1 MDTTFHSAPLANQ
14 CSDHESLWTLVCRH
28 LRHTL
33 LHWNDLQGESSWAE
47 LGIFQLFGILLL
59 IVLYPHY
66 GSLTPMADLC
76 HQSALVVIGTVL
88 FALPEGALLIRFLRW
103 ALRG

>member
-1 MDTTFHSAPLANQ
+1 MDTTLHSAPLANQ
-14 CSDHESLWTLVCRH
+14 CSDHDSLWAFICRH

-33 LHWNDLQGESSWAE
+33 LHWNDLQGESCWAE

-66 GSLTPMADLC
+66 GSLTPMADFC
-76 HQSALVVIGTVL
+76 HQMALVAIGIIL